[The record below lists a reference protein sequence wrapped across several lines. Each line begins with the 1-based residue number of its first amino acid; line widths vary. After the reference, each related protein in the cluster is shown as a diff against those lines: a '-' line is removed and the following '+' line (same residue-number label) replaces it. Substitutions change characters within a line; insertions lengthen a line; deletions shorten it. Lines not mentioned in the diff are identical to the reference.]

1 MPETVGVGE
10 NIVANFSFQTNG
22 YQNVNDVVLM
32 AKNGNKTIKST
43 SIGTISPGVTKSQ
56 GITFSFDEVGK
67 YDVDFVISYTDA
79 DGENKI
85 MDFGKYSIVVGS
97 SASDSTVGGVI
108 GQGNTNNRSGKD
120 FLLVFVSSIILIAL
134 MGVMVMYVKRNRR

>member
-1 MPETVGVGE
+1 M
-10 NIVANFSFQTNG
+10 
-22 YQNVNDVVLM
+22 
-32 AKNGNKTIKST
+32 
-43 SIGTISPGVTKSQ
+43 
-56 GITFSFDEVGK
+56 
-67 YDVDFVISYTDA
+67 ISYTDA